1 MINRRH
7 FTGGAAALGAA
18 ASLPLF
24 PRRVQAFSPSILSEP
39 ASRIEDGVRI
49 FDFTAQEFAS
59 PLAEGK
65 RPTPFWSY
73 VPGLLP
79 LMRVKRGEPLRVRL
93 GNTLNEHTT
102 IHWHGIRVP
111 NAMDG
116 VPFITQKPVY
126 AGDTFTYEFTPPDA
140 GTFFFHPH
148 CNEADQVG
156 RGLAGLLIVTGDE
169 TEPFDDD
176 IAVAVK
182 DWRIGEDGKFLPLYT
197 AKGASRAGT
206 FGNIRSVN
214 GVSQYRR
221 NVPAQG
227 FVRVRIAN
235 VDPTRIIEVGV
246 EGASAQV
253 IAIDG
258 NAIEPFHLD
267 SWRMGPAMRLDLAIA
282 TPKPG
287 QSLRVIDYA
296 QAELYTLAHLTADDR
311 IAPGRREA
319 PRLTP
324 SPIPEP
330 DLAQATAQTYVFG
343 ATSGP
348 LENYI
353 ESLDPNDPL
362 TAVILDTLCA
372 GPQTF
377 WAINKQS
384 WPNDGHRNL
393 PPPMARLTA
402 GKSYKFTLQNATP
415 HSHPIHLHGH
425 TFKVLSA
432 SKRTIPVHYADTV
445 LVTPKE
451 RVEIAFVASPGD
463 WMFHCHILEHIET
476 GMMGYF
482 RVA

>member
-1 MINRRH
+1 MIGRRR
-7 FTGGAAALGAA
+7 FIAGIAATGAAALIP
-18 ASLPLF
+18 PLTPSAHAF
-24 PRRVQAFSPSILSEP
+24 PASILG
-39 ASRIEDGVRI
+39 AVDSRLEAGVRS
-49 FDFTAQEFAS
+49 FDFTAQEFS
-59 PLAEGK
+59 SRLVDGK
-65 RPTPFWSY
+65 HSTPFWSY
-73 VPGLLP
+73 VAGLLP
-79 LMRVKRGEPLRVRL
+79 VMRVRRGEPLRIRL
-93 GNTLNEHTT
+93 GNTLKEHTS

-116 VPFITQKPVY
+116 VPYITQRPVY
-126 AGDTFTYEFTPPDA
+126 PGETFVYEFTPPDA

-148 CNEADQVG
+148 CNEAGQVG

-169 TEPFDDD
+169 TEPFDDE
-176 IAVAVK
+176 VPVVVK
-182 DWRIGEDGKFLPLYT
+182 DWRIGEDGQFLPLYT
-197 AKGASRAGT
+197 PKGASRAGT

-214 GVSQYRR
+214 GVSQYKR

-235 VDPTRIIEVGV
+235 LDSTRIVEVGV
-246 EGASAQV
+246 EGARAEV

-267 SWRMGPAMRLDLAIA
+267 SWRMGPAMRLDLMIH
-282 TPKPG
+282 TPIPDG
-287 QSLRVIDYA
+287 IVRIIDYA
-296 QAELYTLAHLTADDR
+296 QAELYTLAELRADDR
-311 IAPGRREA
+311 IAPRRSA
-319 PRLTP
+319 PPRLQP
-324 SPIPEP
+324 SAIPEP
-330 DLAQATAQTYVFG
+330 NLEHAGTQSFVFG
-343 ATSGP
+343 AASDSLGA
-348 LENYI
+348 YI

-362 TAVILDTLCA
+362 TKIILDSLCA

-377 WAINKQS
+377 WAINKIS

-393 PPPMARLTA
+393 SPPLARLTA

-463 WMFHCHILEHIET
+463 WMFHCHILEHLET
-476 GMMGYF
+476 GMMGYV
-482 RVA
+482 RVT

>member
-1 MINRRH
+1 
-7 FTGGAAALGAA
+7 
-18 ASLPLF
+18 
-24 PRRVQAFSPSILSEP
+24 
-39 ASRIEDGVRI
+39 
-49 FDFTAQEFAS
+49 
-59 PLAEGK
+59 
-65 RPTPFWSY
+65 
-73 VPGLLP
+73 
-79 LMRVKRGEPLRVRL
+79 LRVRF
-93 GNTLNEHTT
+93 GNTLPEHTS

-116 VPFITQKPVY
+116 VPYITQDPVY
-126 AGDTFTYEFTPPDA
+126 AGKTFTYEFTPPDA

-169 TEPFDDD
+169 IEPFDDD
-176 IAVAVK
+176 IPLVVK
-182 DWRIGEDGKFLPLYT
+182 DWRIGEDGQFLPLYT
-197 AKGASRAGT
+197 PKGASRAGT
-206 FGNIRSVN
+206 FGNIRCVN
-214 GVSQYRR
+214 GVSRYHRS
-221 NVPAQG
+221 VPSRG

-235 VDPTRIIEVGV
+235 LDPTRIIEIGV
-246 EGASAQV
+246 EGAPAQI

-258 NAIEPFHLD
+258 NAIEPFDLD
-267 SWRMGPAMRLDLAIA
+267 SWRMGPAMRLDLAVA

-287 QSLRVIDYA
+287 ESLRIIDYA
-296 QAELYTLAHLTADDR
+296 QAELYRLAELRADNR
-311 IAPGRREA
+311 IAPSRTAA
-319 PRLTP
+319 PKLKP

-330 DLAQATAQTYVFG
+330 DLGQAIPLSFVFG
-343 ATSGP
+343 AASESLG
-348 LENYI
+348 EYI
-353 ESLDPNDPL
+353 DSLDPNDAL
-362 TAVILDTLCA
+362 TKVILDSLCA

-377 WAINKQS
+377 WAINKRS

-393 PPPMARLTA
+393 PPPIARLTA
-402 GKSYKFTLQNATP
+402 GRTYRFTLHNATP

-482 RVA
+482 RVT

>member
-1 MINRRH
+1 MINRRR
-7 FTGGAAALGAA
+7 FIAGTAAIAA
-18 ASLPLF
+18 TTTF
-24 PRRVQAFSPSILSEP
+24 PPHQKHAQAFAAGAL
-39 ASRIEDGVRI
+39 ATAQSRIEAGVRT
-49 FDFTAQEFAS
+49 FDFTAHEFSS
-59 PLAEGK
+59 PFLEGA

-73 VPGLLP
+73 APGLLP
-79 LMRVKRGEPLRVRL
+79 LMRVMRGEPLRVRL
-93 GNTLNEHTT
+93 GNSLNEHTS

-126 AGDTFTYEFTPPDA
+126 AGDTFIYEFTPPDA

-176 IAVAVK
+176 IPVVVK

-214 GVSQYRR
+214 GVSQYQRS
-221 NVPAQG
+221 VPAQG

-235 VDPTRIIEVGV
+235 LDPTRIIEVGV

-311 IAPGRREA
+311 IAPARRET
-319 PRLTP
+319 PRLTA

-330 DLAQATAQTYVFG
+330 DLAKATAQAYVFG
-343 ATSGP
+343 ASSGP

-362 TAVILDTLCA
+362 SAIILDTLCA

-393 PPPMARLTA
+393 PPPMAMLEA
-402 GKSYKFTLQNATP
+402 GRSYKFTLQNATP

-476 GMMGYF
+476 GMMGYI
-482 RVA
+482 RVT

>member
-1 MINRRH
+1 M
-7 FTGGAAALGAA
+7 
-18 ASLPLF
+18 
-24 PRRVQAFSPSILSEP
+24 P
-39 ASRIEDGVRI
+39 ASRIEAGVRV
-49 FDFTAQEFAS
+49 FDFTAQEFSS
-59 PLAEGK
+59 PLAAGNK
-65 RPTPFWSY
+65 PTPFWSY

-79 LMRVKRGEPLRVRL
+79 LMRVNRGEPLRVRL
-93 GNTLNEHTT
+93 GNTLSEHTS

-126 AGDTFTYEFTPPDA
+126 AGDSFTYEFTPPDA

-156 RGLAGLLIVTGDE
+156 RGLAGLLIVAGDE

-176 IAVAVK
+176 IPVVVK
-182 DWRIGEDGKFLPLYT
+182 DWRIGEDGKFLPLFT
-197 AKGASRAGT
+197 AKGASGAGS
-206 FGNIRSVN
+206 FGNIRCVN
-214 GVSQYRR
+214 GVSQYQR

-227 FVRVRIAN
+227 FVRVRVAN
-235 VDPTRIIEVGV
+235 LDPTRIIEVGV
-246 EGASAQV
+246 EGAIAQV

-267 SWRMGPAMRLDLAIA
+267 SWRMGPAMRLDLAIE

-287 QSLRVIDYA
+287 QSVRVIDYA
-296 QAELYTLAHLTADDR
+296 QAELYTLAHLTSDDR
-311 IAPGRREA
+311 IAPSRRHA
-319 PRLTP
+319 PRLAP

-330 DLAQATAQTYVFG
+330 DLGQAVAQNYVFG
-343 ATSGP
+343 ASSGA
-348 LENYI
+348 LGTYI

-393 PPPMARLTA
+393 PPPMAKLSA
-402 GKSYKFTLQNATP
+402 GKTYKFTLQNATP

-432 SKRTIPVHYADTV
+432 SKRTMPVHYADTV

>member
-1 MINRRH
+1 M
-7 FTGGAAALGAA
+7 
-18 ASLPLF
+18 
-24 PRRVQAFSPSILSEP
+24 SPK
-39 ASRIEDGVRI
+39 SRIEAGVRT
-49 FDFTAQEFAS
+49 FDFTAQEFTS
-59 PLAEGK
+59 PLFDAG
-65 RPTPFWSY
+65 RPTRFWSY

-79 LMRVKRGEPLRVRL
+79 VMRVVKDAPLRVRL
-93 GNTLNEHTT
+93 GNTLAEHTT

-116 VPFITQKPVY
+116 VPFITQNPVY
-126 AGDTFTYEFTPPDA
+126 PGESFTYEFSPPDA

-169 TEPFDDD
+169 IEPFDDD
-176 IAVAVK
+176 IPLVVK
-182 DWRIGEDGKFLPLYT
+182 DWRVGEDGQFLALYT
-197 AKGASRAGT
+197 ARGASRAGT

-214 GVSQYRR
+214 GVSHYER
-221 NVPAQG
+221 NVPSQG

-235 VDPTRIIEVGV
+235 LDSSRIIEVGV
-246 EGASAQV
+246 EGASAQI

-258 NAIEPFHLD
+258 NAVEPFPLD

-287 QSLRVIDYA
+287 GSVRIIDYA
-296 QAELYTLAHLTADDR
+296 QAELFTLAELHADKTS
-311 IAPGRREA
+311 APSRKKP
-319 PRLTP
+319 PRLKP

-330 DLAQATAQTYVFG
+330 DLGQAIAQSFVFG
-343 ATSGP
+343 AASETLG
-348 LENYI
+348 NYI
-353 ESLDPNDPL
+353 DSLDPNDPL
-362 TAVILDTLCA
+362 TKVILDTLCA

-377 WAINKQS
+377 WAINKRS
-384 WPNDGHRNL
+384 WPNDGHRNV
-393 PPPMARLTA
+393 PPPLSSLTA
-402 GKSYKFTLQNATP
+402 GKTYRFTLQNATP

-425 TFKVLSA
+425 TFKVLST
-432 SKRTIPVHYADTV
+432 SKRTIPVHFADTV

-482 RVA
+482 QVA

>member
-1 MINRRH
+1 MIGRRK
-7 FTGGAAALGAA
+7 FLAGAAAAGSIALLPQSVAPAEAA
-18 ASLPLF
+18 AAFLPLSL
-24 PRRVQAFSPSILSEP
+24 Q
-39 ASRIEDGVRI
+39 SRDEDGVVS
-49 FDFTAQEFAS
+49 FDLTAIAFPYDLVEMA
-59 PLAEGK
+59 A
-65 RPTPFWSY
+65 PTPLWSFA
-73 VPGLLP
+73 PGLLP
-79 LMRVKRGEPLRVRL
+79 IMRVRQGAPMRVRL
-93 GNTLNEHTT
+93 ANRLSEHTT

-126 AGDTFTYEFTPPDA
+126 PGESFVYEFTPPDA

-156 RGLAGLLIVTGDE
+156 RGLAGLLIISGDE

-176 IAVAVK
+176 IPLIVK
-182 DWRIGEDGKFLPLYT
+182 DWRVDDAGQFLPTYT
-197 AKGASRAGT
+197 PKGASGAGT
-206 FGNIRSVN
+206 FGPFRTVN
-214 GVSQYRR
+214 GVPKFMRE
-221 NVPAQG
+221 VPAEG
-227 FVRVRIAN
+227 YVRVRIAN
-235 VDPTRIIEVGV
+235 IDPTRIIEAGV
-246 EGASAQV
+246 EGAQALV

-258 NAIEPFHLD
+258 NAIAPFHLD
-267 SWRMGPAMRLDLAIA
+267 TWRMGPAMRLDLAIA

-287 QSLRVIDYA
+287 QSVRVIDYA
-296 QAELYTLAHLTADDR
+296 QADLFTLAELRAGNT
-311 IAPGRREA
+311 IAPVRKQP
-319 PRLTP
+319 PRLKS

-330 DLAQATAQTYVFG
+330 DLTQAIPQSYVFG
-343 ATSGP
+343 ASSGAIG
-348 LENYI
+348 NYI
-353 ESLDPNDPL
+353 ENLDPNDPL
-362 TAVILDTLCA
+362 SKVILDTLCA

-377 WAINKQS
+377 WAINKHS

-393 PPPMARLTA
+393 PPPLATLTA
-402 GKSYKFTLQNATP
+402 GKTYKFTLQNTTP

-432 SKRTIPVHYADTV
+432 SKRTVPVHYADTV

-482 RVA
+482 RVT

>member
-1 MINRRH
+1 MA
-7 FTGGAAALGAA
+7 GAAAIAA
-18 ASLPLF
+18 ATTFLPHQKHA
-24 PRRVQAFSPSILSEP
+24 QAFAAGTL
-39 ASRIEDGVRI
+39 ATAQSRIEAGVRT
-49 FDFTAQEFAS
+49 FEFTAHEFSS
-59 PLAEGK
+59 PLLEGA

-73 VPGLLP
+73 ATGLLP
-79 LMRVKRGEPLRVRL
+79 LMRVRRGEPLRVRL
-93 GNTLNEHTT
+93 SNRLNEHTS

-176 IAVAVK
+176 IPVVVK

-197 AKGASRAGT
+197 PSGASRAGT

-221 NVPAQG
+221 KVPAQG
-227 FVRVRIAN
+227 FVRVRVAN
-235 VDPTRIIEVGV
+235 IDPTRIIEVGV

-287 QSLRVIDYA
+287 HSLRVIDYA
-296 QAELYTLAHLTADDR
+296 QAELYTLAHLEADDR
-311 IAPGRREA
+311 IAPARSEV

-343 ATSGP
+343 ASSGP
-348 LENYI
+348 LGNYI
-353 ESLDPNDPL
+353 ESRDPNDPL
-362 TAVILDTLCA
+362 TAIILDTLCA

-393 PPPMARLTA
+393 PPPMAKLTA

-425 TFKVLSA
+425 TFKVLST

-451 RVEIAFVASPGD
+451 RVEIAFVATPGD
-463 WMFHCHILEHIET
+463 WMFHCHILEHIES

>member
-1 MINRRH
+1 MIGRRH
-7 FTGGAAALGAA
+7 FITGAAAASAA
-18 ASLPLF
+18 AILAPLF
-24 PRRVQAFSPSILSEP
+24 PRAHAFPTSLL
-39 ASRIEDGVRI
+39 AAVDSRIEAGVKT
-49 FDFTAQEFAS
+49 FDFTAQEYSSA
-59 PLAEGK
+59 LLGREK
-65 RPTPFWSY
+65 PTPFWSY

-79 LMRVKRGEPLRVRL
+79 VMRVKRGEPLRARL
-93 GNTLNEHTT
+93 GNTLSEHTS

-126 AGDTFTYEFTPPDA
+126 RGDSFLYEFTPPDA

-169 TEPFDDD
+169 SEPFDDE
-176 IAVAVK
+176 VPVVVK
-182 DWRIGEDGKFLPLYT
+182 DWRVDDQGQFLPAYT

-214 GVSQYRR
+214 GVSQYKR

-227 FVRVRIAN
+227 YVRVRIAN
-235 VDPTRIIEVGV
+235 LDSSRIIEVGV
-246 EGASAQV
+246 EGAQAQI
-253 IAIDG
+253 IAVDG

-287 QSLRVIDYA
+287 ETARIMDYA
-296 QAELYTLAHLTADDR
+296 QAELFTLAELHADDR
-311 IAPGRREA
+311 IAPRRPAA
-319 PRLTP
+319 PRLNA

-330 DLAQATAQTYVFG
+330 DLKQAVPQSYVFG
-343 ATSGP
+343 AASESLG
-348 LENYI
+348 NYI
-353 ESLDPNDPL
+353 DSLDPNDPL
-362 TAVILDTLCA
+362 TKIILDTLCA

-377 WAINKQS
+377 WAINKQA
-384 WPNDGHRNL
+384 WPNDGHRNV
-393 PPPMARLTA
+393 PPPLVRLTA
-402 GKSYKFTLQNATP
+402 GKTYRFTLQNATP

-432 SKRTIPVHYADTV
+432 SKRTVPVHYADTV

-451 RVEIAFVASPGD
+451 RVEIAFVANPGD
-463 WMFHCHILEHIET
+463 WMFHCHILEHLET
-476 GMMGYF
+476 GMMGYL
-482 RVA
+482 RVT